1 MKKIVMSSLLIA
13 SLLPTIIEAREVSIE
28 QRITGLYV
36 AYFDR
41 AGDQEGVNFW
51 KGEAS
56 ASSGDVL
63 SVLKRISALFANN
76 VVFTSN
82 YSHLSN
88 RAFVE
93 AIYRN
98 ALGLSGDSEGIDF
111 WTGRLNSG
119 MTRSDMVAEFID
131 ISLTTDMTSEHFPN
145 LSSAELSAGQTR
157 QDLIA
162 NQVAVAAR
170 FTDVMGNRSN
180 LSTHGDPTEDPAYK
194 ASVCILD
201 TITASSS
208 TVSSVMNFLNT
219 ATIATINARCGE
231 EPEPENRAPVIN
243 NSNISVDEN
252 QKTAL
257 TISATDAD
265 NDTLTYAIAGDDVA
279 SFDVNSS
286 TGVVTFKTEP
296 DYETKNIYNITL
308 SASDEEETTTKDIS
322 IAINDLNGES
332 YVLQTGQTNSYSLK
346 DDGDYKAGKE
356 RSFTKTGDI
365 VTDNA
370 TGLSWMDDATPDKK
384 NYADAVSYCEGLN
397 PAIQPIGQP
406 QWRLPTINELN
417 DILNYGVEDPSI
429 FDTFENVDTSSYYW
443 SSTEYKRLAGNHHVL
458 TFNYGYSHYV
468 SDDVAQNVRCV
479 KSSSLFF
486 IAHPIG
492 YSRFTKTGQI
502 ITDDKTKLQW
512 HDETTLVPHGV
523 FPNITVTEVASPTP
537 TGTFSEAI
545 SACENLV
552 VGGKNDWRLA
562 NINEL
567 RSIID
572 YTKTSGS
579 IFYDEFKSNTVGT
592 YLSSTTTASDNTK
605 LRSIGSNTTIYAS
618 SNKTSTLRYRCVRT
632 MGD

>member
-1 MKKIVMSSLLIA
+1 MKKIIMSSLLIA
-13 SLLPTIIEAREVSIE
+13 SLLPNIIEAREVSVE

-56 ASSGDVL
+56 ASSGNVL
-63 SVLKRISALFANN
+63 SVLNRISAQFANN
-76 VVFTSN
+76 IVFTSS

-93 AIYRN
+93 AIYQN
-98 ALGLSGDSEGIDF
+98 ALGRSGDSEGIDF

-119 MTRSDMVAEFID
+119 MTRSDMVAKFID
-131 ISLTTDMTSEHFPN
+131 TSLTIDMTIENFPN
-145 LSSAELSAGQTR
+145 LSSADLSAGQLR

-162 NQVAVAAR
+162 NQVAVASR
-170 FTDVMGNRSN
+170 FTEVMGNRSN
-180 LSTHGDPTEDPAYK
+180 LSTHGDPTSDPAYK

-208 TVSSVMNFLNT
+208 SVSSVMSFLNT

-231 EPEPENRAPVIN
+231 EPEPENRAPVIS

-257 TISATDAD
+257 TILATDAD
-265 NDTLTYAIAGDDVA
+265 DDTLTYSLAGDDVA
-279 SFDVNSS
+279 SFDIDTS

-308 SASDEEETTTKDIS
+308 SASDEEETTTKNVS

-332 YVLQTGQTNSYSLK
+332 YVLQTGQVDSYSLK
-346 DDGDYKAGKE
+346 DDGDYKAGKD

-370 TGLSWMDDATPDKK
+370 RGLIWRDDDTPDKK
-384 NYADAVSYCEGLN
+384 NYADAVSYCSGLN
-397 PAIQPIGQP
+397 PAMQLIGNQP
-406 QWRLPTINELN
+406 WRLPTINELN
-417 DILNYGVEDPSI
+417 SILNYGTHDPSI
-429 FDTFENVDTSSYYW
+429 FDTFENVDTHSYYW
-443 SSTEYKRLAGNHHVL
+443 SSTEYKRLAGNNHHTL
-458 TFNYGYSHYV
+458 TFNYGYSKYS
-468 SDDVAQNVRCV
+468 SDDIEQNVRCV
-479 KSSSLFF
+479 KNKFLIASL
-486 IAHPIG
+486 IG
-492 YSRFTKTGQI
+492 YSRFTKTSQV
-502 ITDDKTKLQW
+502 ITDNTTKLQW
-512 HDETTLVPHGV
+512 HDKTILIPHGTL
-523 FPNITVTEVASPTP
+523 PNITFTEEGSPTP

-552 VGGKNDWRLA
+552 VAGKNDWRLA

-579 IFYDEFKSNTVGT
+579 IFYDEFKSNTTGS
-592 YLSSTTTASDNTK
+592 YLSSTTSALDDAK
-605 LRSIGSNTTIYAS
+605 LRSIGSDTTIYTSAT
-618 SNKTSTLRYRCVRT
+618 KASTLRYRCVRT